1 MNPFM
6 YLSFQLHPCIL
17 LIFINSNLFR
27 NQRIPKKKGKEK
39 KSKYHNALALTSSV
53 HYPRNYPD
61 F

>member
-39 KSKYHNALALTSSV
+39 KSKYHNTLALTS
-53 HYPRNYPD
+53 Y
-61 F
+61 